1 MSKKAINWGLLAMIL
16 LSLAGSAALGEAA
29 AAGKIDIPYQ
39 KFILDNGLTLIVHED
54 HKAPIVAFN
63 VWYHVGSKN
72 EKPGRTGFAHLFEHL
87 MFNGSENYNDDY
99 FKPMQKVGA
108 TDLNGTTNEDRTN
121 YFENV
126 PTPAFDL
133 ALWLESDRMGHL
145 KGAIDQA
152 KLDEQRGV
160 VQNEKRQYDNEP
172 YSIAEELIAKA
183 CFPAGH
189 PYSWT
194 VIGSM
199 EDLAAAKL
207 EDAHQWFSTYYG
219 PNNAVIAI
227 AGDIDAQ
234 TALAK
239 VKQYFGDIPP
249 GPPIARHE
257 AWIAKRSGEQ
267 RQTVEDRVPQ
277 ARISKIWN
285 VPQILT
291 VENDRLLLAAQLLG
305 SGKTSRLY
313 KRLVYDDQIATNV
326 SVYIDNREIAGLF
339 TIQVDVKPGVET
351 AKVEQAIDEELR
363 SFLASGPEPKEL
375 EKVRMQFLAGFIRGS
390 ERIGGFGGKSDILA
404 RSQVFGG
411 SPDAYRVSLENIAA
425 TTPAALKA
433 TVCKWLADGVYTLE
447 IRPYPELAA
456 GKSTVDRSKMP
467 EPGPAPEVL
476 FPDFRRFTLE
486 NGLKVILAE
495 RHSVPLVR
503 MNLILDA
510 GFATDQ
516 AGIAGTAKLAMDML
530 DEGTARRTALQISEE
545 LALLGANLVSG
556 SDLDSSY
563 VSLTTLKEKL
573 DAALDIYA
581 DIVLNPQFPEAD
593 FMRLQKLQIAQIQQ
607 EKSSPFYMALRVC
620 PKLIYG
626 EGHAYSNPFSGSG
639 FEDSVPKLTRRH
651 LLDFHQTWF
660 KSDHATLV
668 VVGDTTMAEM
678 KPKLE
683 KLFKNW
689 LPGPIPAKNITAV
702 PLKTKP
708 AIYIIDKPA
717 SPQSVV
723 IAGQLAP
730 SSADPERIALE
741 TMNFILGG
749 DFVSRLNMNIREEK
763 HWSYGAGSFLIGA
776 RGQQPFIAYAPVQAD
791 KTKETIEEI
800 RKELEGIL
808 GKKPITADEFGNAKK
823 TQTLQLPGFWETM
836 AAVQRSL
843 TEMVRFGLS
852 DDYYKLYPQRVR
864 QLEIEDLNRAAR
876 IAIHPESVQWIVV
889 GDRAAIEP
897 KIRELG
903 IAELFVIDSD
913 GKPVK

>member
-1 MSKKAINWGLLAMIL
+1 MANKSIYWGLLGMIL
-16 LSLAGSAALGEAA
+16 LSLPGGKALAAAD
-29 AAGKIDIPYQ
+29 AAGKLDIPYQ
-39 KFILDNGLTLIVHED
+39 KFVLDNGLTLIVHED

-99 FKPMQKVGA
+99 FKPMQKIGA

-126 PTPAFDL
+126 PVPAFDL

-172 YSIAEELIAKA
+172 YSVAEELIAKA
-183 CFPAGH
+183 CFPASH

-219 PNNAVIAI
+219 PNNAVIVI

-277 ARISKIWN
+277 VRIIKIWN
-285 VPQILT
+285 VPQALT
-291 VENDRLLLAAQLLG
+291 VENDRLLLVVQLLG

-313 KRLVYDDQIATNV
+313 KRLIYDDQIATDV
-326 SVYIDNREIAGLF
+326 AVFLDNREIAGLF

-351 AKVEQAIDEELR
+351 AKVEKAIDEELQR
-363 SFLASGPEPKEL
+363 FLTTGPAQKEL
-375 EKVRMQFLAGFIRGS
+375 EKVRMQFLARFIRGS

-404 RSQVFGG
+404 RSQVYGG
-411 SPDAYRVSLENIAA
+411 SPGAYRASLENIAA
-425 TTPAALKA
+425 ATPAALKETA
-433 TVCKWLADGVYTLE
+433 MKWLAGGVYTLE
-447 IRPYPELAA
+447 IRPYPELAV
-456 GKSTVDRSKMP
+456 GKSSVDRSKMP
-467 EPGPAPEVL
+467 EPGPAPQVQ
-476 FPDFRRFTLE
+476 FPDFQRFTLD

-495 RHSVPLVR
+495 RHSVPMVR
-503 MNLILDA
+503 LNLILDA

-516 AGIAGTAKLAMDML
+516 SGIPGTAELAMGMI
-530 DEGTARRTALQISEE
+530 DEGTGRRTALEISEE
-545 LALLGANLVSG
+545 LALLGANLGTG
-556 SDLDSSY
+556 SDLDTSY
-563 VSLTTLKEKL
+563 VVLSTLKEKL

-581 DIVLNPQFPEAD
+581 DVILNPQFPEAD
-593 FMRLQKLQIAQIQQ
+593 FQRLQKLQVAQIQQ
-607 EKSSPFYMALRVC
+607 EKSSPFTMALRVF
-620 PKLIYG
+620 PKLLYG
-626 EGHAYSNPFSGSG
+626 VGHAYSNPFSGSG
-639 FEDSVPKLTRRH
+639 YEDSLSKLTRKD
-651 LLDFHQTWF
+651 LVSFYQTWF
-660 KSDHATLV
+660 KPNHATLV
-668 VVGDTTMAEM
+668 VIGDTTVAEM

-683 KLFKNW
+683 KLFKGWN
-689 LPGPIPAKNITAV
+689 GGEIPQKNITAV
-702 PLKTKP
+702 ALRTKP
-708 AIYIIDKPA
+708 AVYIIDKPA
-717 SPQSVV
+717 SPQSMV

-730 SSADPERIALE
+730 SSADPERIAME

-763 HWSYGAGSFLIGA
+763 HWSYGAGSFLTGA

-791 KTKETIEEI
+791 KTKETMDEI
-800 RKELEGIL
+800 HKELEGML
-808 GKKPITADEFGNAKK
+808 GKKPITPDEYSNAKK
-823 TQTLQLPGFWETM
+823 SQTLQLPGLWETM
-836 AAVQRSL
+836 TAVEQSL

-852 DDYYKLYPQRVR
+852 DDYYKSYPQRVL
-864 QLEIEDLNRAAR
+864 QLQIEDLNRAAR
-876 IAIHPESVQWIVV
+876 KVIHPESVLWLVV
-889 GDRAAIEP
+889 GDRAVIEP
-897 KIRELG
+897 RIRELG
-903 IAELFVIDSD
+903 FGNIFVIDSD
-913 GKPVK
+913 GNLVK

>member
-1 MSKKAINWGLLAMIL
+1 MAKKNVALVLLGVFIMIL
-16 LSLAGSAALGEAA
+16 AAGNSLAAAD
-29 AAGKIDIPYQ
+29 AAGKINIPFQ
-39 KFILDNGLTLIVHED
+39 RFVLDNGLTLIVHED

-99 FKPMQKVGA
+99 FKPMQKIGA

-145 KGAIDQA
+145 QGAITQA

-172 YSIAEELIAKA
+172 YSVAEELIAKA

-199 EDLAAAKL
+199 EDLSAAKL
-207 EDAHQWFSTYYG
+207 DDVHQWFTSYYG

-227 AGDIDAQ
+227 AGDIDAP

-239 VKQYFGDIPP
+239 VKQFFGDIPP
-249 GPPIARHE
+249 SPPIARHE
-257 AWIAKRSGEQ
+257 AWVARRSGEQ
-267 RQTVEDRVPQ
+267 RQVVEDRVPQ
-277 ARISKIWN
+277 TRITKIWN
-285 VPQILT
+285 VPQAFT
-291 VENDRLLLAAQLLG
+291 EENDRLALVAQLLG

-313 KRLVYDDQIATNV
+313 KRLVYDDQIATDI
-326 SVYIDNREIAGLF
+326 SVYLDNREIAALF
-339 TIQVDVKPGVET
+339 TIQADVKPGVE
-351 AKVEQAIDEELR
+351 AAQVEKSVNEELR
-363 SFLASGPEPKEL
+363 RFLAAGPDEKEL
-375 EKVRMQFLAGFIRGS
+375 EKVRMQYLARFIRGS

-404 RSQVFGG
+404 RSQVLGG
-411 SPDAYRVSLENIAA
+411 SPDAYRRSLKNIAA
-425 TTPAALKA
+425 ATPALLKA
-433 TVCKWLADGVYTLE
+433 AAGDWLADGVYTLE
-447 IRPYPELAA
+447 IRPYPQLAA
-456 GKSTVDRSKMP
+456 GKSSVDRSKMP
-467 EPGPAPEVL
+467 DPGAAPEVK
-476 FPDFRRFTLE
+476 FPDFQRFTLE

-503 MNLILDA
+503 LDLVLDA
-510 GFATDQ
+510 GYATDRS
-516 AGIAGTAKLAMDML
+516 AIPGTAELAMSML
-530 DEGTARRTALQISEE
+530 DEGTTKRTAMQISEE
-545 LALLGANLVSG
+545 LALLGASLGTG
-556 SDLDSSY
+556 SDLDMSY
-563 VSLTTLKEKL
+563 VTLSALKNKL

-581 DIVLNPQFPEAD
+581 DVLLDPRFPEAD
-593 FMRLQKLQIAQIQQ
+593 FQRMQKLQIAQIQQ
-607 EKSSPFYMALRVC
+607 EKSSPFTMALRVF
-620 PKLIYG
+620 PKLLYG
-626 EGHAYSNPFSGSG
+626 AGHAYSNPFSGSG
-639 FEDSVPKLTRRH
+639 YEDTVSKLTRKD
-651 LLDFHQTWF
+651 LVSFHQTWF
-660 KSDHATLV
+660 KPDHATLV
-668 VVGDTTMAEM
+668 IVGDATVAEM

-683 KLFKNW
+683 KLFKGW
-689 LPGPIPAKNITAV
+689 SGGPIPQKNIAEV
-702 PLKTKP
+702 PLLAKP
-708 AIYIIDKPA
+708 VVYIIDKPS

-730 SSADPERIALE
+730 PSADPDRIAIE

-763 HWSYGAGSFLIGA
+763 HWSYGAGSFLTGA
-776 RGQQPFIAYAPVQAD
+776 RAQQPFIAYAPVQAD
-791 KTKETIEEI
+791 KTKETMEEI

-808 GKKPITADEFGNAKK
+808 GKKPITADEYGNAKK
-823 TQTLQLPGFWETM
+823 SQTLQLPGLWETM
-836 AAVQRSL
+836 AAVEQSL
-843 TEMVRFGLS
+843 VEMVRYGLP
-852 DDYYKLYPQRVR
+852 DDYYRLYPQRVL
-864 QLEIEDLNRAAR
+864 QLQIEDLNRAAKKV
-876 IAIHPESVQWIVV
+876 IHPASILWLVV

-903 IAELFVIDSD
+903 FGEVFVIDSD
-913 GKPVK
+913 GNPVK

>member
-1 MSKKAINWGLLAMIL
+1 MSKKSINWGLLGMIL
-16 LSLAGSAALGEAA
+16 LSLAGSGALGAA
-29 AAGKIDIPYQ
+29 DAAGKIDIPYQ

-99 FKPMQKVGA
+99 FKPMQKIGA

-285 VPQILT
+285 VPQILSA
-291 VENDRLLLAAQLLG
+291 ENDRLLLAAQLLG

-339 TIQVDVKPGVET
+339 TIQVDVKLGVET

-375 EKVRMQFLAGFIRGS
+375 EKVRMQFLADFIRGS

-433 TVCKWLADGVYTLE
+433 TACKWLADGVYTLE
-447 IRPYPELAA
+447 IRPYPEMTA

-476 FPDFRRFTLE
+476 FPDFQRFTLE
-486 NGLKVILAE
+486 NGMKVILAE

-545 LALLGANLVSG
+545 LAMLGANLVSG

-563 VSLTTLKEKL
+563 VILTTLKEKL

-581 DIVLNPQFPEAD
+581 DIILNPGFPEAD

-607 EKSSPFYMALRVC
+607 EKNSPFYMALRVC
-620 PKLIYG
+620 PKLIFG
-626 EGHAYSNPFSGSG
+626 EGHAYSNPLTGSG
-639 FEDSVPKLTRRH
+639 FENSVPKLTRQH
-651 LLDFHQTWF
+651 LVAFHRTWF
-660 KSDHATLV
+660 KSDNATLV

-702 PLKTKP
+702 PLKTRP
-708 AIYIIDKPA
+708 AVYIIDKPA

-741 TMNFILGG
+741 TVNFILGG
-749 DFVSRLNMNIREEK
+749 SFVSRLNMNIREEK
-763 HWSYGAGSFLIGA
+763 HWSYGAGSFLVGA
-776 RGQQPFIAYAPVQAD
+776 RGQQPFIAFAPVQAD

-808 GKKPITADEFGNAKK
+808 GKIPITAEEFGNAKK
-823 TQTLQLPGFWETM
+823 TQTLKLPGFWETM

-852 DDYYKLYPQRVR
+852 DDYYKQYPQRVR

-876 IAIHPESVQWIVV
+876 SAIHPESIQWIVV
-889 GDRAAIEP
+889 GDRTAIEA

-903 IAELFVIDSD
+903 IADIFVIDSD
-913 GKPVK
+913 GNPVK

>member
-1 MSKKAINWGLLAMIL
+1 MAKKATNWGLLAMIL
-16 LSLAGSAALGEAA
+16 LSLAGGGALGEAA

-219 PNNAVIAI
+219 PNNAVVVI

-249 GPPIARHE
+249 GPPIARHQ

-285 VPQILT
+285 VPQILSA
-291 VENDRLLLAAQLLG
+291 ENDRLLLAAQLLG

-411 SPDAYRVSLENIAA
+411 RPDAYRVSLENIASI
-425 TTPAALKA
+425 TPAVLKETA
-433 TVCKWLADGVYTLE
+433 QKWLADGVYTLE
-447 IRPYPELAA
+447 IRPYPEMTA

-467 EPGPAPEVL
+467 EPGPAPQVL
-476 FPDFRRFTLE
+476 FPDFQRFTLE
-486 NGLKVILAE
+486 NGMKVILAE
-495 RHSVPLVR
+495 RHSVPVVR
-503 MNLILDA
+503 LNLILDA

-516 AGIAGTAKLAMDML
+516 AGIAGTAELAMAML

-545 LALLGANLVSG
+545 LALLGANLGSG
-556 SDLDSSY
+556 SDLDTSF
-563 VSLTTLKEKL
+563 VILTTLKEKL

-581 DIVLNPQFPEAD
+581 DVILNPQFPEAD

-607 EKSSPFYMALRVC
+607 EKSSPFTMALRVF

-639 FEDSVPKLTRRH
+639 FEDSVPKLTRQH
-651 LLDFHQTWF
+651 LLAFHQTWF

-668 VVGDTTMAEM
+668 VVGDTTVAEM
-678 KPKLE
+678 KPRLE

-689 LPGPIPAKNITAV
+689 LPGPILVKNITAV

-708 AIYIIDKPA
+708 AVYIIDKPA

-730 SSADPERIALE
+730 SSADPERIAME

-763 HWSYGAGSFLIGA
+763 HWSYGAGSFMTGA

-800 RKELEGIL
+800 RKELLGIL
-808 GKKPITADEFGNAKK
+808 GKIPITAEEFGNAKK

-836 AAVQRSL
+836 AAVQQSL

-852 DDYYKLYPQRVR
+852 DDYYKQYPQRVR

-876 IAIHPESVQWIVV
+876 SAIHPESIQWIVV
-889 GDRAAIEP
+889 GDRAVIEA

-903 IAELFVIDSD
+903 IKDIFVIDSD
-913 GKPVK
+913 GNPVK

>member
-1 MSKKAINWGLLAMIL
+1 MSKKSINWGLLAMIL

-495 RHSVPLVR
+495 RHSMPLVR